1 MDSAQREFA
10 AGRMSVRVYGSEAD
24 LGRAAAAN
32 TAEVIRSAVRAR
44 GQARVIIATGN
55 SQLAFI
61 RALRD
66 ERDVPWDAVTVFHMD
81 EYVGIDANLVRI
93 ALAISTLFGGLGVGI
108 YAIGWLL
115 MPDEEHDTSIVQDLI
130 AKQQQ
135 SRATTTDW
143 SGEHKPQP

>member
-1 MDSAQREFA
+1 MSEYNVKKLRRTHK
-10 AGRMSVRVYGSEAD
+10 GR
-24 LGRAAAAN
+24 
-32 TAEVIRSAVRAR
+32 
-44 GQARVIIATGN
+44 IIAGVC
-55 SQLAFI
+55 SGI
-61 RALRD
+61 G
-66 ERDVPWDAVTVFHMD
+66 

-93 ALAISTLFGGLGVGI
+93 GLAIATLFGGLGVGV

-135 SRATTTDW
+135 SRTTTDW